1 MHIPIELSKVLKSWS
16 NKNGLK
22 REIAHTNIEKMQL
35 VNVLKQHNLWDERF
49 LPFKMVVNVL
59 QKDLQNKTNGKG
71 TTKHMAFQINAKAM
85 EKVVEWQMKFM

>member
-1 MHIPIELSKVLKSWS
+1 MHIPIELSKVLKNWS

-22 REIAHTNIEKMQL
+22 IAHTNIEKMQL

-59 QKDLQNKTNGKG
+59 LKDLLNKANGKG

-85 EKVVEWQMKFM
+85 EKVVQWQMKFM